1 MRLSTDSEHHARL
14 IEMTVRDRAGHVQ
27 VAQAVRRS
35 WDRCLSTYALDPTQI
50 KKPLV
55 VDYRDLEARR
65 KSIGAVLPIARIE
78 MLGLS
83 RLMHHTQYGIM
94 LTDHDGVILSY
105 VGDAAFSDTARRSGF
120 QEGAI
125 WSEQELGTNGMGTCL
140 MTREPVIIHR
150 ADHFLTQNTGLTC
163 SAAPIFDF
171 QGQLIAALDISGR
184 ASGAQEHTLA
194 LVDIAAQNIESR
206 AVLQACKHHHIL
218 RFHRCPEFV
227 STAGEGV
234 VAFDEAGIVIGTNRS
249 ALELLGISEH
259 KNLCGRPISAVL
271 DTTAAHLLHLALQR
285 GCRPEALA
293 TRAGHR
299 KLFGIVQPPAEE
311 SHVASKSAMVA
322 VTAGANALDVMRPS
336 DPTMTRNIQ
345 VLRRV
350 LNRDISVLLLGETG
364 TGKGYFAK
372 AIHNASRRV
381 DKPFV
386 VVNCAAIPEL
396 LIESELF
403 GYRPGAFTGASREG
417 NIGRVLQAN
426 GGTLFLDEIGD
437 MPLALQARLLAVI
450 EEREVAPLGGGKPV
464 PVDIRII
471 SATHRDPMEM
481 IAKGLFRDDLYY
493 RLNGVSM
500 TMPALRE
507 RTDAVDVVRHLL
519 RIEAGELSQIEVDEA
534 LVQALARC
542 PWPGN
547 LRQLRNALRMML
559 ALRSS
564 DHLTMADFD
573 KRWLTGADGG
583 RPMPNNE
590 DEMLNAAEIQADV
603 LGRAECAALRRTL
616 EACHWSVSA
625 AAARLNLSRKTIYRK
640 MHRHGLVRPEHDPS
654 HHAAA
659 GV

>member
-35 WDRCLSTYALDPTQI
+35 WDRCLSSYALDPTQI

-83 RLMHHTQYGIM
+83 RLMQHTQYGIM

-218 RFHRCPEFV
+218 RFHRCAEFV

-234 VAFDEAGIVIGTNRS
+234 VAFDEAGMVIGTNRS
-249 ALELLGISEH
+249 ALELLGIAEH

-299 KLFGIVQPPAEE
+299 KLFGIVQPPVEE
-311 SHVASKSAMVA
+311 SHAASKSAMVA

-450 EEREVAPLGGGKPV
+450 EEREVAPLGGGKPI